1 MINVEKA
8 NINDLDAIVK
18 IHDSAF
24 PEFFLTSLGDGFLN
38 LYYKSVMNSSEGIL
52 LVCKSDKDIIGFCA
66 GTLLSSG
73 FNSRLIKK
81 NLLNYMGQGIKLL
94 FTHPVRIWHLYK
106 NLSKENPD
114 VGDNG
119 EYAEL
124 LSIGVDPNKQGSGA
138 GKKMLL
144 ALEEEVKER
153 GGSKLSLTTDYEN
166 NEKAIGFYHS
176 LGYNE
181 WYDFLTFPNRR
192 MYRMLKQLKNEATI

>member
-1 MINVEKA
+1 MEIIIRQAKL
-8 NINDLDAIVK
+8 NDLDAIVK
-18 IHDSAF
+18 IHDGAF
-24 PEFFLTSLGDGFLN
+24 PDFFLTSLGDRFLK
-38 LYYKSVMNSSEGIL
+38 LYYKSVMNSPEGIL
-52 LVCKSDKDIIGFCA
+52 LICQFDNDIIGFCA

-73 FNSRLIKK
+73 FNARLIKK
-81 NLLNYMGQGIKLL
+81 NLLSYIGQGIRLL
-94 FTHPVRIWHLYK
+94 FTRPIRIWHLYK

-124 LSIGVDPNKQGSGA
+124 LSIGVDPNRQGGGV
-138 GKKMLL
+138 GKKMLI

-153 GGSKLSLTTDYEN
+153 GGCKLSLTTDYEY

-181 WYDFLTFPNRR
+181 WYDFVTFPNRR
-192 MYRMLKQLKNEATI
+192 MYRMMKQIV